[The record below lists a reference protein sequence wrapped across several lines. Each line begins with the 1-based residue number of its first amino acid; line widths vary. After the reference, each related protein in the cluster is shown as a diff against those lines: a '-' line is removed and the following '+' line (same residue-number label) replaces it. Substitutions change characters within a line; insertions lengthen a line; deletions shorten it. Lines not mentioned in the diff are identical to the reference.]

1 MLSRLS
7 GTPSIIARTQ
17 ALRAGNQW
25 GKAAVAEINHFEY
38 GWITPALSYALS
50 VLGSILGLVC
60 AGRIRIAGSA
70 GQRALWGLLS
80 AWALGGTAIWAMHF
94 MAMLGFAVQGTR
106 IRYDVPLTAASTV
119 IAVVA
124 VGIGLA
130 IVGTGRLNPVR
141 LVGGGIFTG
150 VGVAAMHYTGMAAMR
165 LKGSLGYDGTRVVL
179 SVVIAIVAATVALWL
194 AMTVRRPLAIVV
206 SALVMGVAVNGMHFT
221 GMSALGAPARGPG
234 GRVRGRGD
242 HAAGADRAGGD
253 FRGGRSGL
261 RPARRAHR
269 RRSGGCRVPGRAAD
283 PGAGRAGPRRRAGPG
298 RAARPLHPRH
308 ARHPVP
314 VPPGHAAPLTRT
326 VGQRCAPI
334 PGAARTVRRA
344 VGNPDREYE
353 RGVPRRAT

>member
-1 MLSRLS
+1 M
-7 GTPSIIARTQ
+7 
-17 ALRAGNQW
+17 
-25 GKAAVAEINHFEY
+25 AEINHFEY

-221 GMSALGAPARGPG
+221 GMSALSVHPHEGQEDVSGAGVTTLLVPIVLAVIFGVVGLVYALLAAPTADDRAAAAYLDGRRIPEPVAPAP
-234 GRVRGRGD
+234 
-242 HAAGADRAGGD
+242 AAAPDPV
-253 FRGGRSGL
+253 GL
-261 RPARRAHR
+261 RARSTLGTPGTPFPSR
-269 RRSGGCRVPGRAAD
+269 RDMP
-283 PGAGRAGPRRRAGPG
+283 PR
-298 RAARPLHPRH
+298 
-308 ARHPVP
+308 
-314 VPPGHAAPLTRT
+314 
-326 VGQRCAPI
+326 
-334 PGAARTVRRA
+334 
-344 VGNPDREYE
+344 
-353 RGVPRRAT
+353 